1 MQISLEI
8 SMYPLKTEYAKP
20 ILAFIDQILAE
31 DELTVVRN
39 NLSTHIFG
47 DYQRIMRLMTEEIG
61 VAFQTY
67 PETVFILKIVG
78 KNLAPDT

>member
-8 SMYPLKTEYAKP
+8 SMYPLKTEYADP

-47 DYQRIMRLMTEEIG
+47 DYQRIMRLMSDEIET
-61 VAFQTY
+61 AFKHY

-78 KNLAPDT
+78 QNLAPD